1 MSYQPHIKCIVKG
14 CNNHRDEGFFRGAMC
29 GPCYHMI
36 TTGEIGPTDS
46 FLGDMQR
53 KLDAV
58 EKAKH
63 QPGPPMTE
71 EELRAL
77 RPGDVVAHRRDGQQF
92 QVLGNFG
99 GRVTAVDL
107 ADITNPNEWEVVV
120 RRVSDRELDSVI
132 RPHLY
137 TSFPPK
143 P

>member
-1 MSYQPHIKCIVKG
+1 MAAHFKCIVKD
-14 CNNHRDEGFFRGAMC
+14 CHNFQDEGAFIGTLC
-29 GPCYHMI
+29 KPCHVML

-46 FLGDMQR
+46 FLGEMQR
-53 KLDAV
+53 KIDAA
-58 EKAKH
+58 ERFRH
-63 QPGPPMTE
+63 QPGPAMTTE
-71 EELRAL
+71 ELHAL

-107 ADITNPNEWEVVV
+107 ADVTNPNEWEVVV

-137 TSFPPK
+137 CPFP
-143 P
+143 